1 MPPRERILKA
11 QFRVLLAVGD
21 ARFTG
26 PLRNV
31 TPQWNRALPTVKQK
45 YLVYQGF
52 HQEVAATFVKKRAR
66 RKGTSRS
73 R

>member
-45 YLVYQGF
+45 YLVYQAG
-52 HQEVAATFVKKRAR
+52 RADH
-66 RKGTSRS
+66 
-73 R
+73 